1 MKDDR
6 PLPAETCAVLKSRR
20 LLAPALRLRALLATG
35 LVAAV
40 LPAQAQTIVDECA
53 KDKVSSSA
61 TTHKKLGQLKKLGF
75 VREVKHDNDK
85 DGRKCYIQITEG
97 GMAYR

>member
-1 MKDDR
+1 MR
-6 PLPAETCAVLKSRR
+6 PLKVLQLQRSRESDFVMDCVLD
-20 LLAPALRLRALLATG
+20 LLSDFPKPT
-35 LVAAV
+35 
-40 LPAQAQTIVDECA
+40 PTQTIVDECA

-97 GMAYR
+97 GMAYLSKWEGSES